1 LELEYV
7 SPKDSSSPSYQP
19 ENRAEWREWLAANHA
34 ISKGI
39 WLVIVKK
46 DATDVS
52 GITYSD
58 AVEEALCF
66 GWIDGGADS
75 LDAQRF
81 KLYLSPRKPGSV
93 WSRLNKQRIRKLI
106 KDGIMTSIG
115 LARIEAAKK
124 DGSWKT
130 FDAIEK
136 LVMPADLLEQ
146 LAANAEARRNFEA
159 FSDSSKKIILFWI
172 ASAKRDETRRKRI
185 AETVRLAEQNI
196 KAAHGRR

>member
-1 LELEYV
+1 M
-7 SPKDSSSPSYQP
+7 SPKDSSIPSYQP
-19 ENRAEWREWLAANHA
+19 GTRAEWRKWLATNHA

-46 DATDVS
+46 KADVA

-81 KLYLSPRKPGSV
+81 KLYLTPRKPGSV
-93 WSRLNKQRIRKLI
+93 WSRLNKQRIRKLV
-106 KDGIMTSIG
+106 KEGSMTPVG

-130 FDAIEK
+130 FDAIDK

-172 ASAKRDETRRKRI
+172 ASAKREETRRKRI
-185 AETVRLAEQNI
+185 AETVRLAEQNV
-196 KAAHGRR
+196 KAAHGRQ